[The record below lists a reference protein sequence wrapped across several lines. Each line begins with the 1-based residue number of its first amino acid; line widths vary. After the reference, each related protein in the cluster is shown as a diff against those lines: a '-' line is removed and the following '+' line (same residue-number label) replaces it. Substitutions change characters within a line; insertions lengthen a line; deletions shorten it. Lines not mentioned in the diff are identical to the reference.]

1 MIGAGR
7 RSQDLDWAYMRRSE
21 ASWTSLRTS
30 CALDLCPVTTGNSHH
45 FYNETS
51 STEVLHFNKLGYNL
65 SLYGKMAAITY
76 MKIEQNY
83 SKDIFNESISQNL
96 QPIRN
101 NERNIKY
108 HWIIF
113 TMSLLF
119 LYRQL
124 YNRRSKVVFVI
135 ISLIQ
140 FTIAFHS
147 LKFVCH
153 SKPSLNTILRNSP
166 TKEFF
171 TTEVLRI
178 TYKINEFSA
187 DMYFKLFTISKMK
200 NKYNRLY
207 LKIILILSG
216 DIELN
221 PGPVD
226 RNQIKKEDFEVFNNK
241 GLHFMHLNINGLLN
255 KIDELR
261 YIARSSNAAVI
272 GITETKLGNT
282 VYDSEVTVDGYN
294 IVRNDRNRNG
304 GGVACYIRNN
314 ICFNRKN
321 CLSDNIEN
329 IFIDLLFPKTKPI
342 SVGIIYKP
350 PSQSQF
356 LQQIITEFEA
366 LDLDNEIYVLGDFNI
381 NLLFRDKYVLNK
393 SNEI

>member
-1 MIGAGR
+1 MISFITSVSFSNLNLAFNSIDRSPVDAGLRLGLHGSFR
-7 RSQDLDWAYMRRSE
+7 RRHGRLLSV
-21 ASWTSLRTS
+21 S
-30 CALDLCPVTTGNSHH
+30 CALDICPVTTGNCHH
-45 FYNETS
+45 FYNKTS
-51 STEVLHFNKLGYNL
+51 STNL
-65 SLYGKMAAITY
+65 SLYGKMAAITN

-101 NERNIKY
+101 NERNISY

-124 YNRRSKVVFVI
+124 YNRRSKVLFVI

-147 LKFVCH
+147 LNVVCH

-207 LKIILILSG
+207 LRMVLILSG

-226 RNQIKKEDFEVFNNK
+226 RNQIKRGFWSF
-241 GLHFMHLNINGLLN
+241 
-255 KIDELR
+255 
-261 YIARSSNAAVI
+261 
-272 GITETKLGNT
+272 
-282 VYDSEVTVDGYN
+282 
-294 IVRNDRNRNG
+294 
-304 GGVACYIRNN
+304 
-314 ICFNRKN
+314 
-321 CLSDNIEN
+321 
-329 IFIDLLFPKTKPI
+329 
-342 SVGIIYKP
+342 
-350 PSQSQF
+350 
-356 LQQIITEFEA
+356 
-366 LDLDNEIYVLGDFNI
+366 
-381 NLLFRDKYVLNK
+381 
-393 SNEI
+393 